1 MGKQK
6 GANTKK
12 EAGNARKAEQAQKKA
27 SEAAAREEAAE
38 AERWNQGSKNSSKK
52 EAAAAK
58 KAEAARKKAER
69 DTLLADEEKNTPGRA
84 QPKNSKTA
92 QKKSRGTLDLSQ
104 LDDHDGSSSSGTK
117 GRAGVPTAA
126 LNASGIENALDA
138 LDIAAD
144 KSGRST
150 QVDRHPERR
159 FAAAYAKFEE
169 RRLEEAKRDG
179 SMQGLR
185 LDQRKQRIRKEFDKS
200 DENPFN
206 QLHAAHNADREEIT
220 KIAKD
225 HKDKIEARLTNS

>member
-1 MGKQK
+1 M
-6 GANTKK
+6 
-12 EAGNARKAEQAQKKA
+12 
-27 SEAAAREEAAE
+27 
-38 AERWNQGSKNSSKK
+38 
-52 EAAAAK
+52 
-58 KAEAARKKAER
+58 
-69 DTLLADEEKNTPGRA
+69 
-84 QPKNSKTA
+84 
-92 QKKSRGTLDLSQ
+92 
-104 LDDHDGSSSSGTK
+104 
-117 GRAGVPTAA
+117 
-126 LNASGIENALDA
+126 
-138 LDIAAD
+138 
-144 KSGRST
+144 
-150 QVDRHPERR
+150 DRHPERR